1 MIRINIVRDSKQQVR
16 IIEVTGHSEFAD
28 SGYDIVCAAVSSQ
41 LISVEN
47 SLQQLLHIPVEVE
60 VDEIVG
66 GYLKLVIPT
75 VEDASTN
82 EKGQFLLEHLI
93 FALEIIAQEYAEF
106 VKIQ

>member
-1 MIRINIVRDSKQQVR
+1 MIRINIVRDSKQEVR
-16 IIEVTGHSEFAD
+16 IIEVTGHAGFAD

-66 GYLKLVIPT
+66 GYLKLVIPV
-75 VEDASTN
+75 VEDTAINT
-82 EKGQFLLEHLI
+82 KGQFLLEHLVL
-93 FALEIIAQEYAEF
+93 ALKVIAQEYAEF